1 MIVHIVTYTNTHS
14 YRQSLRWVDGT
25 IFYIANLLIYSRDST
40 IYEPLCV
47 GVAVYNQIRTI
58 SLRECW
64 YAWCDGFL
72 CERKIK
78 SENSVPSLPVN
89 FPKLNESF
97 DALPQS
103 HPSLVMCPAR
113 HMVHAFLACDAQSS
127 CGVNQSPGR
136 CEVLTIDSRLKH
148 KDNRHGRTQQGQTND
163 TESQPVHETVVS
175 VDMFQCHEFGG
186 TIPYTLVCDFREDC
200 VDRSDE
206 TFCRH
211 KEDLSMFR

>member
-1 MIVHIVTYTNTHS
+1 M
-14 YRQSLRWVDGT
+14 RWVDGT
-25 IFYIANLLIYSRDST
+25 VFYIVNVTYFDTLSM
-40 IYEPLCV
+40 YEPLCAAIV
-47 GVAVYNQIRTI
+47 VHDREQTI
-58 SLRECW
+58 KVRECRRES
-64 YAWCDGFL
+64 CDGFL
-72 CERKIK
+72 CEQKIK
-78 SENSVPSLPVN
+78 SENSAPSLPVN

-127 CGVNQSPGR
+127 CGVNQSLGR
-136 CEVLTIDSRLKH
+136 CQVVTMDSSMNH
-148 KDNRHGRTQQGQTND
+148 TDNRHGRTLLGETRD
-163 TESQPVHETVVS
+163 TESKPDGNTLMS
-175 VDMFQCHEFGG
+175 VYMFQCLGYGG

-211 KEDLSMFR
+211 KEESMFR

>member
-1 MIVHIVTYTNTHS
+1 MIVHILTYINAHC
-14 YRQSLRWVDGT
+14 RQSLQWVDGT
-25 IFYIANLLIYSRDST
+25 IFYIANLTTYSRHST
-40 IYEPLCV
+40 IYEALCAALV
-47 GVAVYNQIRTI
+47 VYNRARTV

-78 SENSVPSLPVN
+78 SENSAPSLPVN
-89 FPKLNESF
+89 FPKRNESF

-113 HMVHAFLACDAQSS
+113 HIVHAFLACDAQSS

-148 KDNRHGRTQQGQTND
+148 KINRHGRKQQDQTND
-163 TESQPVHETVVS
+163 TVTTGARNSGVS
-175 VDMFQCHEFGG
+175 
-186 TIPYTLVCDFREDC
+186 
-200 VDRSDE
+200 
-206 TFCRH
+206 
-211 KEDLSMFR
+211 